1 MEKKSLTLDVKAVG
15 DQGRI
20 EGYGAIFGNVDSY
33 GDIIEPG
40 AFSDTLG
47 KRKPKMLW
55 QHNMADPIGTWDE
68 YFEDD
73 KGLYMKGSIAIKST
87 QGRDAYELVKADAI
101 DGLSIGYVTK
111 DYEMEG
117 NNRRLKMVDL
127 FEISLV
133 TMPANSL
140 AMVADVK
147 NADVRAIEAAF
158 RHMGFSLSEAKPMAN
173 AAIKRR
179 ADVLREA
186 GVSIPENDQRDVDAL
201 KASLIETLQKLEA

>member
-40 AFSDTLG
+40 AFTDTLG
-47 KRKPKMLW
+47 KRKIKMLW
-55 QHNMADPIGTWDE
+55 QHDMKNPVGTWDE

-73 KGLYMKGSIAIKST
+73 KGLYVKGSIAIKST
-87 QGRDAYELVKADAI
+87 RGRDAYELVKADAI

-140 AMVADVK
+140 AMVSDVK

-158 RHMGFSLSEAKPMAN
+158 RQMGFSQSEAKPMAN
-173 AAIKRR
+173 AAMKRR

>member
-47 KRKPKMLW
+47 KRKPKMRW

-73 KGLYMKGSIAIKST
+73 KGLYMKGRIAIKAT
-87 QGRDAYELVKADAI
+87 RGRDAYELVKADAI

-117 NNRRLKMVDL
+117 NNRRLKMIDL
-127 FEISLV
+127 FETSLV

-140 AMVADVK
+140 AMVSDVK

-158 RHMGFSLSEAKPMAN
+158 RQMGFSLSEAKPMAN

-186 GVSIPENDQRDVDAL
+186 GVSIPENVQRDVDAL